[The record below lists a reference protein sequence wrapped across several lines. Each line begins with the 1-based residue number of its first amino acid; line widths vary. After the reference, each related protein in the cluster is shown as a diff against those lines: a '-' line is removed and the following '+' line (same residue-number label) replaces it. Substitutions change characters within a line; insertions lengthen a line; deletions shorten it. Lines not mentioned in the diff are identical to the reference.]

1 MITIMIR
8 WLDAADILTLSTDA
22 YLHKHQ
28 QFLGEMYYNDTTRKY
43 KSKMLIKMKN
53 LI

>member
-22 YLHKHQ
+22 SSTKASIDSSY
-28 QFLGEMYYNDTTRKY
+28 GMYYNDTARKY
-43 KSKMLIKMKN
+43 KVKH
-53 LI
+53 